1 MSTRFKLGAI
11 VLGLLIAAG
20 GVEAGLRLM
29 NMGFGNSPM
38 EPDAYLHHVHPKNY
52 TFVQQHP
59 SGELGGFE
67 IEYNA
72 EGRVFRGKGATS
84 ANVEGSHPD
93 CRVALMGDSFAEGGQ
108 VPFAQTFAGR
118 LEVAARD
125 TCDVRNYG
133 VRSYSPAIYLVQYTR
148 DVRPWRPHTVFVL
161 LFGNDVRE
169 DANYVSTAVLDPN
182 GWPLAVQG
190 PTDAWLFS
198 QLRRSYLARFVRM
211 VGMRASWVWD
221 HYGEEQ
227 WTVGGVVEE
236 HPVWGGPTPGL
247 VLELNRRVKEAGSR
261 LVVMAVP
268 SRYRLMGDGTI
279 ETGADFHETFKVF
292 ARENGI
298 EFLDLNDAF
307 ERASTAG
314 VPLFFLK
321 DIHFAEEGHALVAGA
336 IARAYPELFDAALEA
351 TSKAVDAAFGRD
363 AQ

>member
-1 MSTRFKLGAI
+1 MPTRFRIGAFF
-11 VLGLLIAAG
+11 LGLALAAG
-20 GVEAGLRLM
+20 GVELGLRLM

-52 TFVQQHP
+52 QFIQQHP
-59 SGELGGFE
+59 SGELGGFQ

-72 EGRVFRGKGATS
+72 DGRVYRGAGVPPM
-84 ANVEGSHPD
+84 NVEGTHGD

-108 VPFAQTFAGR
+108 VPFAVTFAGQ
-118 LEVAARD
+118 LEVAAREK
-125 TCDVRNYG
+125 CDVRNYG

-148 DVRPWRPHTVFVL
+148 DVRPWRPRTVFVL

-169 DANYVSTAVLDPN
+169 DANYVAVSDLN
-182 GWPLAVQG
+182 QQGLPLAVRG
-190 PTDAWLFS
+190 PDDGWLFA

-211 VGMRASWVWD
+211 VSMRASWVWEHSD
-221 HYGEEQ
+221 EDQ

-236 HPVWGGPTPGL
+236 HPTWGGPTPDII
-247 VLELNRRVKEAGSR
+247 LELNRRVRQDGSR

-268 SRYRLMGDGTI
+268 SRYRLMGHGKI
-279 ETGADFHETFKVF
+279 ETGEDFHETVKVF

-307 ERASTAG
+307 QRAAAAG

-321 DIHFAEEGHALVAGA
+321 DIHFAAEGHALVAGV
-336 IARAYPELFDAALEA
+336 IARAYPELFDAGLEA
-351 TSKAVDAAFGRD
+351 PSAAVDAAFGP
-363 AQ
+363 QHP